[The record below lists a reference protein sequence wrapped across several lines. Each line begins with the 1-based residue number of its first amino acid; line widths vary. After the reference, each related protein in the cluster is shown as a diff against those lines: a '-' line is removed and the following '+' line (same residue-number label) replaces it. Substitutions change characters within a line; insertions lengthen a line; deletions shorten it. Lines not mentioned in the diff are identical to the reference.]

1 MAQPLS
7 PVARLWNLVQEEKS
21 EITAIYFFAILGGFI
36 QLTLPVGIQAIIGF
50 VLGGTLSASITVLI
64 TILSL
69 AVFFTGIIQINQ
81 MKVIEKIQQRIFVR
95 YSFAFADRIP
105 KLDLKQVD
113 GFYLPELVNRFFD
126 TMSLQKGFA
135 KLLLDLPLAIIQI
148 VFGLILL
155 SFYHPFFILFGL
167 LVLLLLWLILK
178 ATGHK
183 GLESSLEE
191 SKNKYGLVS
200 WLEEMARLVKSFK
213 FSNAGLHLIKADEK
227 TGNYLEARTKHFKVL
242 EFQFKVLIA
251 FKFLITLA
259 MLVVG
264 VVLLLNQQ
272 INIGQFVAAE
282 IIIITIITAIE
293 KIIMNLDSVYDVM
306 TAVEKIS
313 KLTDKPIEKG
323 GNYLLEPSLPIAI
336 RAEGL
341 RFAYDKKPVV
351 ADLNFSINPG
361 DKVCIKGRAG
371 VGKSTLLKLL
381 TGIYKDFEGR
391 LLINQ
396 IPIANY
402 DLASL
407 RERMGILFQHE
418 NIFHGTLWE
427 NLTMGKSGTD
437 KVLIN
442 DLCERTGLQSFLS
455 NQPNGYDTELDPT
468 GKRLP
473 RSVVQKILLVRALA
487 HKPSLLIME
496 EPWLGIEEE
505 YRHSIQDLILNARN
519 TTVIVATTEASF
531 SEKCN
536 QIIHLEVQKSGT

>member
-1 MAQPLS
+1 M
-7 PVARLWNLVQEEKS
+7 
-21 EITAIYFFAILGGFI
+21 
-36 QLTLPVGIQAIIGF
+36 
-50 VLGGTLSASITVLI
+50 
-64 TILSL
+64 
-69 AVFFTGIIQINQ
+69 
-81 MKVIEKIQQRIFVR
+81 
-95 YSFAFADRIP
+95 
-105 KLDLKQVD
+105 
-113 GFYLPELVNRFFD
+113 
-126 TMSLQKGFA
+126 
-135 KLLLDLPLAIIQI
+135 
-148 VFGLILL
+148 
-155 SFYHPFFILFGL
+155 
-167 LVLLLLWLILK
+167 
-178 ATGHK
+178 
-183 GLESSLEE
+183 
-191 SKNKYGLVS
+191 
-200 WLEEMARLVKSFK
+200 
-213 FSNAGLHLIKADEK
+213 
-227 TGNYLEARTKHFKVL
+227 
-242 EFQFKVLIA
+242 
-251 FKFLITLA
+251 
-259 MLVVG
+259 
-264 VVLLLNQQ
+264 
-272 INIGQFVAAE
+272 
-282 IIIITIITAIE
+282 
-293 KIIMNLDSVYDVM
+293 
-306 TAVEKIS
+306 
-313 KLTDKPIEKG
+313 
-323 GNYLLEPSLPIAI
+323 
-336 RAEGL
+336 
-341 RFAYDKKPVV
+341 
-351 ADLNFSINPG
+351 
-361 DKVCIKGRAG
+361 
-371 VGKSTLLKLL
+371 